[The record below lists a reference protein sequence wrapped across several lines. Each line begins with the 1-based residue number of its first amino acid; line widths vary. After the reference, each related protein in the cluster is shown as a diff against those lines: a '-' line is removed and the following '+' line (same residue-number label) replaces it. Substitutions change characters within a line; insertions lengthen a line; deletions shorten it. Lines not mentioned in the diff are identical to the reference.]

1 MRNFQELQKQTI
13 HYNSPGAL
21 EEMSKPK
28 NVRANA
34 KKAFKR
40 NPYAGTIAEIE
51 TGGKEHERINRED
64 TKQN

>member
-1 MRNFQELQKQTI
+1 MRNFQEVQKQTI

-51 TGGKEHERINRED
+51 TGGRTHECISREN
-64 TKQN
+64 TK

>member
-1 MRNFQELQKQTI
+1 MRINKEQQKPTKR
-13 HYNSPGAL
+13 YNSPGAL

-28 NVRANA
+28 NARVNA

-51 TGGKEHERINRED
+51 TGGKKHESINRED
-64 TKQN
+64 AR

>member
-28 NVRANA
+28 NIRKNA
-34 KKAFKR
+34 REAFFR
-40 NPYAGTIAEIE
+40 NPYAGTIAEVKA
-51 TGGKEHERINRED
+51 GGQENERSTNNIC
-64 TKQN
+64 

>member
-1 MRNFQELQKQTI
+1 MKINKEQQKPTKR
-13 HYNSPGAL
+13 YNSPGAL

-28 NVRANA
+28 NARVNA

-51 TGGKEHERINRED
+51 TGGKEHDRISGED